1 MEPHRWTAFRLIHGP
16 VIIDGVILR
25 AIEADDNR
33 GGRLRAVE
41 RWSGTDWCNNHG
53 NGVGWRNVLESACAP
68 IDELRRLKIS
78 SDTFPDDYDPLH
90 RAQRSNQ

>member
-41 RWSGTDWCNNHG
+41 RWSGSRWCSNHG
-53 NGVGWRNVLESACAP
+53 GRASWRDVLQAPGAP
-68 IDELRRLKIS
+68 IEALQIS
-78 SDTFPDDYDPLH
+78 KVDADAFPDGYDPLT
-90 RAQRSNQ
+90 RGK